1 MKIKSIKSLLA
12 KTCLLTTKKT
22 SDNKYDFEIDGL
34 RYNIVSLSDLTCKLV
49 GSANGFAGDIV
60 IPTNVTYQNKTIAVV
75 EIAARLFEGCSKLTG
90 ITIPNTIAI
99 ISDKMFADCTKLRR
113 VEIEDG
119 ATALGLGYHRP
130 RGVFRNCPITSL
142 YIGRNLS
149 YSADDWGGFSPFY
162 KKKTI
167 TDLKISNSVTEISDY
182 SFYGCDGII
191 NLTIPNSVTKI
202 GAHAFEGCNGI
213 TSFTIPESVTEIGDS
228 AFSGCA
234 ALTTLYF
241 LSVNPPA
248 ITNSFTNNQSMTL
261 NVFVPHKALKT
272 YQNAEEWKDL
282 WNLHGFGNTT
292 D

>member
-1 MKIKSIKSLLA
+1 MSVFQ
-12 KTCLLTTKKT
+12 
-22 SDNKYDFEIDGL
+22 Y
-34 RYNIVSLSDLTCKLV
+34 
-49 GSANGFAGDIV
+49 
-60 IPTNVTYQNKTIAVV
+60 
-75 EIAARLFEGCSKLTG
+75 
-90 ITIPNTIAI
+90 
-99 ISDKMFADCTKLRR
+99 CTKLRR

-119 ATALGLGYHRP
+119 ATALELGYNRP

-191 NLTIPNSVTKI
+191 NLTIPNSMTKI

-234 ALTTLYF
+234 ALTSLYF
-241 LSVNPPA
+241 LSANPPV

-261 NVFVPHKALKT
+261 NIFVPHKALKT